1 MRSGPLQRGQSAMLC
16 TAKDSMRSRNAACPH
31 LWMATQSLHT
41 RVLIAD
47 DHADAAETLSA
58 LLQLIS
64 PSPMVIFVAFDGL
77 QALRMATRAPYPDAV
92 ILDIDMPRMNGIE
105 AACAIRQ
112 ALGELTPALIAVSGN
127 VDRIDL
133 ASTVFGHVLHKP
145 VDADRL
151 LTILR
156 SAPPHH

>member
-1 MRSGPLQRGQSAMLC
+1 MSAI
-16 TAKDSMRSRNAACPH
+16 
-31 LWMATQSLHT
+31 
-41 RVLIAD
+41 VLIVD
-47 DHADAAETLSA
+47 DDPFIRRLIATTLEDVAGFNIEEAGDGVEAVATARAKRPA
-58 LLQLIS
+58 L
-64 PSPMVIFVAFDGL
+64 VF
-77 QALRMATRAPYPDAV
+77 
-92 ILDIDMPRMNGIE
+92 LDIDMPRMNGIE

-127 VDRIDL
+127 IDRIDL

>member
-1 MRSGPLQRGQSAMLC
+1 MSTHSPL
-16 TAKDSMRSRNAACPH
+16 
-31 LWMATQSLHT
+31 T

-64 PSPMVIFVAFDGL
+64 PTPMVVFVAFDGL
-77 QALRMATRAPYPDAV
+77 QAVRLATRAPYPDAV
-92 ILDIDMPRMNGIE
+92 ILDIDMPGMNGIE

-127 VDRIDL
+127 IDRIEH

-145 VDADRL
+145 VDPDRL
-151 LTILR
+151 LTILCD
-156 SAPPHH
+156 APPHH

>member
-1 MRSGPLQRGQSAMLC
+1 MLC
-16 TAKDSMRSRNAACPH
+16 AANDSMRSRNAACPH

-64 PSPMVIFVAFDGL
+64 PTPMVIFVAFDGL

-92 ILDIDMPRMNGIE
+92 ILDITMGLHSSEDARRGRTARAEAIRKGIE
-105 AACAIRQ
+105 
-112 ALGELTPALIAVSGN
+112 PPKV
-127 VDRIDL
+127 
-133 ASTVFGHVLHKP
+133 VFTG
-145 VDADRL
+145 R
-151 LTILR
+151 
-156 SAPPHH
+156 